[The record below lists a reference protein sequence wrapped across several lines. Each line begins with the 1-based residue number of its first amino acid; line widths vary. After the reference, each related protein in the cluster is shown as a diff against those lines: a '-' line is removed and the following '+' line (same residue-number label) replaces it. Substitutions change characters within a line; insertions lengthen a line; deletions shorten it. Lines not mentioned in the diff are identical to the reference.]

1 MGFWADFK
9 KEVIDEM
16 GEDLQELKQEVGQII
31 EEEMEI
37 VTSEMEV
44 EKHLGAFEKKFNKM
58 VKQAEQ
64 NKKIRKSVEKQLGA
78 VKKMG
83 INEIKDKKR
92 GEPMFPGRR
101 EKMFNKYG
109 GKTAAEAIFKTTV
122 KLNMRYNHEQSN
134 DAQWLNLNV
143 DFFKFRF
150 VNEKELID
158 LKGLEERAQS
168 LKAERVM
175 QKAKDLQEELL
186 QEEKHLFGIVQS
198 TNPDKYKS
206 SFFRRSKETEA
217 DFADDYYNAKLL
229 FEDKLALYGGR
240 GRTDLLQNYNKHLE
254 ELKGQ
259 PDRMEKAILSVEKQ
273 LEPKET
279 LEEKSQSAQ
288 VLREEPQQE
297 NKDEQIQY
305 VDALRKKLEKEKAAR
320 PAFDKTR

>member
-9 KEVIDEM
+9 KEIIDEM
-16 GEDLQELKQEVGQII
+16 GNDWREITQEVEQ
-31 EEEMEI
+31 EME
-37 VTSEMEV
+37 
-44 EKHLGAFEKKFNKM
+44 EKDKIYRAIDDLDRHMHIFERKFNKM
-58 VKQAEQ
+58 VKDEKID
-64 NKKIRKSVEKQLGA
+64 KKFRRKVEKDIEN
-78 VKKMG
+78 VKKMA

-92 GEPMFPGRR
+92 GAPMFPGRR

-259 PDRMEKAILSVEKQ
+259 SDRVEKAILSVEKQ
-273 LEPKET
+273 LDPKKT
-279 LEEKSQSAQ
+279 LEEKTQSAQ
-288 VLREEPQQE
+288 TLREEPQQE
-297 NKDEQIQY
+297 NKDEQVQY